1 MFFFFKKIP
10 LLNVVEKKVILQISQ
25 NLQKKHL
32 SQSLVFPAQMV
43 LCDFREVSH
52 KTSFKKSIRWL
63 LLQKLYVCLASRH
76 DRSSFQKRCH
86 TYFPSENSLG
96 FVCRLRTR
104 VNSIFETLSQKLDAY
119 FQPSQT
125 SVKELFLQKWLM
137 T

>member
-1 MFFFFKKIP
+1 MSLRKKWSYKFRKIY
-10 LLNVVEKKVILQISQ
+10 K
-25 NLQKKHL
+25 KKHL

-43 LCDFREVSH
+43 LCDFRKVAH